1 MYPLYPGGEITLR
14 GTPELAKAARVSLER
29 RLANGGAYT
38 GWSRAWA
45 IAFWSRLG
53 DGDKAWESLSML
65 MQHSTNMNLF
75 DTHPA
80 GKTSIFQ
87 IDGNFG
93 TTAAIAEMLMQS
105 HTGVIDLLPA
115 LPSAWTVGEVK
126 GLRARGSV
134 EVDLRWENGK
144 AAAATI
150 RPDFSGEYQ
159 LRVPNGQKIRS
170 VSNGASVPLVSQPDG
185 SVGLTLEAQRTYRVR
200 FA

>member
-1 MYPLYPGGEITLR
+1 
-14 GTPELAKAARVSLER
+14 
-29 RLANGGAYT
+29 
-38 GWSRAWA
+38 
-45 IAFWSRLG
+45 
-53 DGDKAWESLSML
+53 ML

-105 HTGVIDLLPA
+105 HTGTIDLLPA
-115 LPSAWTVGEVK
+115 LPSTWPAGECK

-134 EVDLRWENGK
+134 EIDLRWENGR

-150 RPDFSGEYQ
+150 RSDFAGQYQ
-159 LRVPNGQKIRS
+159 LRVPPGQKIRS
-170 VSNGASVPLVSQPDG
+170 ITSGSEVPLRAHSDG
-185 SVGLTLEAQRTYRVR
+185 SIGVTLEAKRSYRVA

>member
-1 MYPLYPGGEITLR
+1 
-14 GTPELAKAARVSLER
+14 
-29 RLANGGAYT
+29 
-38 GWSRAWA
+38 
-45 IAFWSRLG
+45 
-53 DGDKAWESLSML
+53 ML

-93 TTAAIAEMLMQS
+93 ATAAIAEMLMQS

-115 LPSAWTVGEVK
+115 LPSTWAAGEVK
-126 GLRARGSV
+126 GLRARGAV

-144 AAAATI
+144 AAAATV

-159 LRVPNGQKIRS
+159 LRVSNGQKIES
-170 VSNGASVPLVSQPDG
+170 VSNGTSVPLRARPGAIVAC
-185 SVGLTLEAQRTYRVR
+185 TLEAKRAYRVR